1 MKQILTAKNLGYR
14 YGSRWALR
22 GMSAELSPGITG
34 LLGPNGAGKTT
45 LMRLA
50 MGLLSPDEG
59 NVALLGGDPYRHPH
73 LRLSV
78 GYLPQHFSPPSSMR
92 VQAYLECL
100 TLLSGTSAQE
110 ARAGV
115 NEALATVGLS
125 ERGRSTLGA
134 LSGGMLRRVGVAQA
148 IAHRPQLLIVD
159 EPAAGLDPEERARL
173 YRSLRG
179 VAEERPVLVS
189 SHLVDEIEREADF
202 IWFLR
207 QGELVWTGS
216 VQGALTQMVGRV
228 REGTLPHG
236 EAPKG
241 VIVSEKRTAGGTIW
255 RVVGEGSGLE
265 DNRLK
270 VCQPTLLDAYL
281 AHVGRGR
288 QVS

>member
-1 MKQILTAKNLGYR
+1 MNQILTTKNLGYR

-22 GMSAELSPGITG
+22 GVNVKLSPGITG

-45 LMRLA
+45 LMRLSV
-50 MGLLSPDEG
+50 GLLRADEG
-59 NVALLGGDPYRHPH
+59 EVSLLGGDPYQQPH
-73 LRLSV
+73 VRRAV

-100 TLLSGTSAQE
+100 TLLSGTSGRE

-125 ERGRSTLGA
+125 ERGRSALGS

-159 EPAAGLDPEERARL
+159 EPAAGLDPEERVRL

-179 VAEERPVLVS
+179 AAEERPVLVS

-202 IWFLR
+202 VWFLR

-216 VQGALTQMVGRV
+216 VQGALAQMVGRV

-236 EAPKG
+236 ETPKG

-255 RVVGEGSGLE
+255 RVIGE

-270 VCQPTLLDAYL
+270 VCQPALLDAYL
-281 AHVGRGR
+281 AHMGQGG
-288 QVS
+288 